1 MPEATIDAAATDS
14 KDSDDDLRQSLKERL
29 AIANEA
35 LPALLK
41 ELVTWKTKI
50 RQAVDIMKKGHRLSL
65 LDEDDEA
72 VEVAL

>member
-14 KDSDDDLRQSLKERL
+14 KDSDDILRQSLKERL

-35 LPALLK
+35 LPTLLK

-72 VEVAL
+72 VEAAS